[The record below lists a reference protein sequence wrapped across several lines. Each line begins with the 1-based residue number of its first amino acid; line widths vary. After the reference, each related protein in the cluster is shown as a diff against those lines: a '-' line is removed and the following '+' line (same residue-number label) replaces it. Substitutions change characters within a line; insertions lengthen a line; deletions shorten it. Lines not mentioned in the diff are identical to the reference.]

1 VTSSSPHVTAVRL
14 RVSGRVQGVGFRYFI
29 HRRATALGLAGS
41 VRNLPDGRV
50 EVVAAGVPERIR
62 ELELVV
68 ARGPRFS
75 EVTNVEK
82 TSIPHDEIVAKMF
95 TII

>member
-1 VTSSSPHVTAVRL
+1 
-14 RVSGRVQGVGFRYFI
+14 
-29 HRRATALGLAGS
+29 
-41 VRNLPDGRV
+41 
-50 EVVAAGVPERIR
+50 VAAGVPEAIR